1 MGDRERLSSYYL
13 SPMKRMRL
21 VLHNRAERLRV
32 AANGLLSEL
41 DKKIKRMNYRERKK
55 WKDIKK
61 NYLKKFN
68 RKERLLKKRCEP
80 GQEGQSEEEV
90 YLYYQQTALCSKLER
105 GLNTLYEEYRGAK
118 KDELLVMN
126 CAPAIDQMDASS
138 GWIRLTG
145 DVMALG
151 STEAGKDTL
160 EDFMTALY
168 EKRREG
174 GQILVDDDIESDIE
188 GSYVESDV
196 EGGGIGDGGSGGGDS
211 GSSGGDS
218 DSDGGGS
225 GGSGGGDSGS
235 DSGSGGGD
243 SGSDSGSGGG
253 DSDSDGSSGG
263 SDGGSSGGDSDS
275 DGSDGSGGS
284 GESGGSDGGSSG
296 GDSDSDGSGG
306 DDSSDDGDDSDSG
319 DDRGDDRSGCGD
331 GGNEEIDSFDRM
343 MGYVQEST
351 HALQREIDEESE
363 ESLATKWTPPTLVH
377 QVNKKRGRKKT
388 IKWIRSMAAREREMC
403 PPLPMTNQ
411 QYRLLNY
418 MYLSTVQRIV
428 LWRTYKKRVSM
439 KREIV
444 EKELQLSNNV
454 SQVTKGTVKGVSDSY
469 KKKTSDELQ
478 GKGMTYKEQLS
489 GIQELSESA

>member
-21 VLHNRAERLRV
+21 VLHNRTERLRV

-55 WKDIKK
+55 WIDIKK
-61 NYLKKFN
+61 NYLKKYN

-105 GLNTLYEEYRGAK
+105 GLNTLYAEYRGAK

-151 STEAGKDTL
+151 STDAGKDTL

-211 GSSGGDS
+211 GSSGGS
-218 DSDGGGS
+218 GGS
-225 GGSGGGDSGS
+225 GGSDGGGDSGS
-235 DSGSGGGD
+235 DS
-243 SGSDSGSGGG
+243 
-253 DSDSDGSSGG
+253 
-263 SDGGSSGGDSDS
+263 
-275 DGSDGSGGS
+275 
-284 GESGGSDGGSSG
+284 GSDGGSSG

-306 DDSSDDGDDSDSG
+306 DDSSDDGDGGDSGDDSG
-319 DDRGDDRSGCGD
+319 DDRSGGGD
-331 GGNEEIDSFDRM
+331 GGNGEIDSFDRM

-351 HALQREIDEESE
+351 QALQREVDEESE

-377 QVNKKRGRKKT
+377 QENKKRGRKKT

-418 MYLSTVQRIV
+418 LYVSTVQRIV

>member
-32 AANGLLSEL
+32 AASGLLSEL

-55 WKDIKK
+55 WIDIKK
-61 NYLKKFN
+61 NYLKKYN

-151 STEAGKDTL
+151 STDAGKDTL

-211 GSSGGDS
+211 
-218 DSDGGGS
+218 
-225 GGSGGGDSGS
+225 
-235 DSGSGGGD
+235 
-243 SGSDSGSGGG
+243 
-253 DSDSDGSSGG
+253 
-263 SDGGSSGGDSDS
+263 
-275 DGSDGSGGS
+275 
-284 GESGGSDGGSSG
+284 GSSG

-478 GKGMTYKEQLS
+478 GKGMTYKEQLR

>member
-32 AANGLLSEL
+32 AANGLLSDL

-55 WKDIKK
+55 WIDIKK
-61 NYLKKFN
+61 NYLKKYN
-68 RKERLLKKRCEP
+68 RKERILKKRCEP

-105 GLNTLYEEYRGAK
+105 GLNTLYAEYRGAK

-151 STEAGKDTL
+151 STDAGKDTL

-188 GSYVESDV
+188 GNYVESDV

-211 GSSGGDS
+211 GSSGG
-218 DSDGGGS
+218 S
-225 GGSGGGDSGS
+225 GG
-235 DSGSGGGD
+235 
-243 SGSDSGSGGG
+243 
-253 DSDSDGSSGG
+253 
-263 SDGGSSGGDSDS
+263 
-275 DGSDGSGGS
+275 
-284 GESGGSDGGSSG
+284 SGGSDGGSSG

-306 DDSSDDGDDSDSG
+306 
-319 DDRGDDRSGCGD
+319 GD
-331 GGNEEIDSFDRM
+331 GGNGEIDSFDRM

-351 HALQREIDEESE
+351 QALQREVDEESE

-377 QVNKKRGRKKT
+377 QENKKRGRKKT

-418 MYLSTVQRIV
+418 LYVSTVQRIV

>member
-32 AANGLLSEL
+32 AANGLLSDL

-55 WKDIKK
+55 WIDIKK
-61 NYLKKFN
+61 NYLKKYN
-68 RKERLLKKRCEP
+68 RKERILKKRCEP

-105 GLNTLYEEYRGAK
+105 GLNTLYAEYRGAK

-151 STEAGKDTL
+151 STDAGKDTL

-188 GSYVESDV
+188 GNYVESDV
-196 EGGGIGDGGSGGGDS
+196 EGGGIGDGGDGGSD
-211 GSSGGDS
+211 GSDS
-218 DSDGGGS
+218 DSD
-225 GGSGGGDSGS
+225 
-235 DSGSGGGD
+235 
-243 SGSDSGSGGG
+243 
-253 DSDSDGSSGG
+253 
-263 SDGGSSGGDSDS
+263 
-275 DGSDGSGGS
+275 
-284 GESGGSDGGSSG
+284 G

-319 DDRGDDRSGCGD
+319 DDSGDDRSGCGD

-478 GKGMTYKEQLS
+478 GKGMTYKEQLR

>member
-32 AANGLLSEL
+32 AASGLLSEL

-151 STEAGKDTL
+151 STDAGKDTL

-188 GSYVESDV
+188 GSYVESNV
-196 EGGGIGDGGSGGGDS
+196 EGGDGSDGGSDGGDDGS
-211 GSSGGDS
+211 DGGSSGG
-218 DSDGGGS
+218 
-225 GGSGGGDSGS
+225 
-235 DSGSGGGD
+235 
-243 SGSDSGSGGG
+243 
-253 DSDSDGSSGG
+253 SGG
-263 SDGGSSGGDSDS
+263 SDGGSSGG
-275 DGSDGSGGS
+275 
-284 GESGGSDGGSSG
+284 SG

-306 DDSSDDGDDSDSG
+306 DESSDDGDDSDSG

>member
-32 AANGLLSEL
+32 AANGLLSDL

-55 WKDIKK
+55 WIDIKK
-61 NYLKKFN
+61 NYLKKYN
-68 RKERLLKKRCEP
+68 RKERILKKRCEP

-105 GLNTLYEEYRGAK
+105 GLNTLYAEYRGAK

-151 STEAGKDTL
+151 STDAGKDTL

-196 EGGGIGDGGSGGGDS
+196 EGGGGGDS
-211 GSSGGDS
+211 
-218 DSDGGGS
+218 
-225 GGSGGGDSGS
+225 
-235 DSGSGGGD
+235 
-243 SGSDSGSGGG
+243 
-253 DSDSDGSSGG
+253 
-263 SDGGSSGGDSDS
+263 
-275 DGSDGSGGS
+275 
-284 GESGGSDGGSSG
+284 GSSG

-319 DDRGDDRSGCGD
+319 DDSGDDRSGGGD
-331 GGNEEIDSFDRM
+331 GGNGEIDSFDRM

-351 HALQREIDEESE
+351 QALQREVDKESE

-418 MYLSTVQRIV
+418 LYVSTVQRIV

-478 GKGMTYKEQLS
+478 GKGMTYKEQLR

>member
-21 VLHNRAERLRV
+21 VLHNRTERLRV

-55 WKDIKK
+55 WIDIKK
-61 NYLKKFN
+61 NYLKKYN
-68 RKERLLKKRCEP
+68 RKQRILKKRCEP

-105 GLNTLYEEYRGAK
+105 GLNTLYAEYRGAK

-151 STEAGKDTL
+151 STDAGKDTL

-188 GSYVESDV
+188 GNYVESDV

-211 GSSGGDS
+211 GSSGG
-218 DSDGGGS
+218 S
-225 GGSGGGDSGS
+225 GG
-235 DSGSGGGD
+235 
-243 SGSDSGSGGG
+243 
-253 DSDSDGSSGG
+253 SGG
-263 SDGGSSGGDSDS
+263 SDGGSSGD
-275 DGSDGSGGS
+275 
-284 GESGGSDGGSSG
+284 
-296 GDSDSDGSGG
+296 DSDSDGSGG

>member
-21 VLHNRAERLRV
+21 VLHNRTERLRV

-55 WKDIKK
+55 WIDIKK
-61 NYLKKFN
+61 NYLKKYN

-105 GLNTLYEEYRGAK
+105 GLNTLYAEYRGAK

-218 DSDGGGS
+218 DSDG
-225 GGSGGGDSGS
+225 
-235 DSGSGGGD
+235 
-243 SGSDSGSGGG
+243 
-253 DSDSDGSSGG
+253 
-263 SDGGSSGGDSDS
+263 
-275 DGSDGSGGS
+275 
-284 GESGGSDGGSSG
+284 
-296 GDSDSDGSGG
+296 SGG
-306 DDSSDDGDDSDSG
+306 DDSSDDGDGGDSG
-319 DDRGDDRSGCGD
+319 DDSGDDRSGCGD

>member
-21 VLHNRAERLRV
+21 VLHNRTERLRV

-55 WKDIKK
+55 WIDIKK
-61 NYLKKFN
+61 NYLKKYN
-68 RKERLLKKRCEP
+68 RKERILKKRCEP

-105 GLNTLYEEYRGAK
+105 GLNTLYAEYRGAK

-151 STEAGKDTL
+151 STDAGKDTL

-188 GSYVESDV
+188 GNYVESDV
-196 EGGGIGDGGSGGGDS
+196 EGGDIGEGGEGG
-211 GSSGGDS
+211 
-218 DSDGGGS
+218 
-225 GGSGGGDSGS
+225 
-235 DSGSGGGD
+235 
-243 SGSDSGSGGG
+243 
-253 DSDSDGSSGG
+253 SDGSD
-263 SDGGSSGGDSDS
+263 SDGGSSGGDSDN
-275 DGSDGSGGS
+275 DGSGGGDS
-284 GESGGSDGGSSG
+284 GNDGSGGGDSGNDGSGS
-296 GDSDSDGSGG
+296 DSDSDGSGG
-306 DDSSDDGDDSDSG
+306 GDGGDSG
-319 DDRGDDRSGCGD
+319 DDSGDDRSGCGD

>member
-55 WKDIKK
+55 WIDIKK
-61 NYLKKFN
+61 NYLKKYN
-68 RKERLLKKRCEP
+68 RKERILKKRCEP

-105 GLNTLYEEYRGAK
+105 GLNTLYAEYRGAK

-151 STEAGKDTL
+151 STDAGKDTL

-188 GSYVESDV
+188 GNYVESDV

-211 GSSGGDS
+211 GSSGG
-218 DSDGGGS
+218 S
-225 GGSGGGDSGS
+225 GG
-235 DSGSGGGD
+235 
-243 SGSDSGSGGG
+243 
-253 DSDSDGSSGG
+253 
-263 SDGGSSGGDSDS
+263 
-275 DGSDGSGGS
+275 
-284 GESGGSDGGSSG
+284 SGGSDGGSSG

-306 DDSSDDGDDSDSG
+306 DDSSDDGDGGDSGDDSG
-319 DDRGDDRSGCGD
+319 DDRSGGGD
-331 GGNEEIDSFDRM
+331 GGNGEIDSFDRM

-351 HALQREIDEESE
+351 QALQREVDEESE

-377 QVNKKRGRKKT
+377 QENKKRGRKKT

-418 MYLSTVQRIV
+418 LYVSTVQRIV

>member
-21 VLHNRAERLRV
+21 VLHNRTERLRV

-55 WKDIKK
+55 WIDIKK
-61 NYLKKFN
+61 NYLKKYN
-68 RKERLLKKRCEP
+68 RKQRLLKKRCEP

-90 YLYYQQTALCSKLER
+90 FLYYQQTALCSKLER
-105 GLNTLYEEYRGAK
+105 GLNTLYAEYRGTK

-151 STEAGKDTL
+151 STDAGKDTL

-188 GSYVESDV
+188 GNYVESDV

-211 GSSGGDS
+211 GSSGG
-218 DSDGGGS
+218 S
-225 GGSGGGDSGS
+225 GG
-235 DSGSGGGD
+235 
-243 SGSDSGSGGG
+243 
-253 DSDSDGSSGG
+253 SGG
-263 SDGGSSGGDSDS
+263 SDGGSSS
-275 DGSDGSGGS
+275 
-284 GESGGSDGGSSG
+284 GSDGGSSG

-306 DDSSDDGDDSDSG
+306 DDSSDDGDGGDSGDDSG
-319 DDRGDDRSGCGD
+319 DDRSGGGD
-331 GGNEEIDSFDRM
+331 GGNGEIDSFDRM

-351 HALQREIDEESE
+351 QALQREVDEESE

-377 QVNKKRGRKKT
+377 QENKKRGRKKT

-418 MYLSTVQRIV
+418 LYVSTVQRIV

>member
-21 VLHNRAERLRV
+21 VLHNRTERLRV

-55 WKDIKK
+55 WIDIKK
-61 NYLKKFN
+61 NYLKKYN
-68 RKERLLKKRCEP
+68 RKQRLLKKRCEP

-90 YLYYQQTALCSKLER
+90 FLYYQQTALCSKLER
-105 GLNTLYEEYRGAK
+105 GLNTLYAEYRGAK

-151 STEAGKDTL
+151 STDAGKDTL

-188 GSYVESDV
+188 GNYVESDV
-196 EGGGIGDGGSGGGDS
+196 EGGGIGDGGSGCGDS
-211 GSSGGDS
+211 
-218 DSDGGGS
+218 
-225 GGSGGGDSGS
+225 
-235 DSGSGGGD
+235 
-243 SGSDSGSGGG
+243 
-253 DSDSDGSSGG
+253 
-263 SDGGSSGGDSDS
+263 
-275 DGSDGSGGS
+275 
-284 GESGGSDGGSSG
+284 GSSG

-306 DDSSDDGDDSDSG
+306 DDSSDDGDGGDSGDDSG
-319 DDRGDDRSGCGD
+319 DDRSGGGD
-331 GGNEEIDSFDRM
+331 GGNGEIDSFDRM

-351 HALQREIDEESE
+351 QALQREVDEESE

-377 QVNKKRGRKKT
+377 QENKKRGRKKT

-418 MYLSTVQRIV
+418 LYVSTVQRIV

>member
-55 WKDIKK
+55 WIDIKK
-61 NYLKKFN
+61 NYLKKYN
-68 RKERLLKKRCEP
+68 RKERILKKRCEP

-105 GLNTLYEEYRGAK
+105 GLNTLYAEYRGAK

-151 STEAGKDTL
+151 STDAGKDTL

-211 GSSGGDS
+211 GSSGD
-218 DSDGGGS
+218 
-225 GGSGGGDSGS
+225 
-235 DSGSGGGD
+235 
-243 SGSDSGSGGG
+243 
-253 DSDSDGSSGG
+253 
-263 SDGGSSGGDSDS
+263 
-275 DGSDGSGGS
+275 
-284 GESGGSDGGSSG
+284 
-296 GDSDSDGSGG
+296 DSDSDGSGG
-306 DDSSDDGDDSDSG
+306 DDSSDDGDGGDSGDDSG
-319 DDRGDDRSGCGD
+319 DDRSGGGD
-331 GGNEEIDSFDRM
+331 GGNGEIDSFDRM

-351 HALQREIDEESE
+351 QALQREVDEESE

-377 QVNKKRGRKKT
+377 QENKKRGRKKT

-418 MYLSTVQRIV
+418 LYVSTVQRIV

>member
-32 AANGLLSEL
+32 AANGLLSDL

-55 WKDIKK
+55 WIDIKK
-61 NYLKKFN
+61 NYLKKYN
-68 RKERLLKKRCEP
+68 RKERILKKRCEP

-105 GLNTLYEEYRGAK
+105 GLNTLYAEYRGTK

-151 STEAGKDTL
+151 STESGKDTL

-196 EGGGIGDGGSGGGDS
+196 EGGGGGDS
-211 GSSGGDS
+211 
-218 DSDGGGS
+218 
-225 GGSGGGDSGS
+225 
-235 DSGSGGGD
+235 
-243 SGSDSGSGGG
+243 
-253 DSDSDGSSGG
+253 
-263 SDGGSSGGDSDS
+263 GSSGGDSDS
-275 DGSDGSGGS
+275 DGSDGSGG
-284 GESGGSDGGSSG
+284 SGGSDGGSSG

-319 DDRGDDRSGCGD
+319 DDSGDDRSGCGD
-331 GGNEEIDSFDRM
+331 GGNGEIDSFDRM